1 MATSHVV
8 FSLRFPNQYIVK
20 KLTSRRF
27 TNISFDFI
35 FIKTTGNHLLNLTLE
50 KTTLLNVATPAKDSF
65 LAGLNTLDKR
75 GT

>member
-20 KLTSRRF
+20 KTHLMQVYEH
-27 TNISFDFI
+27 SFDLI

-50 KTTLLNVATPAKDSF
+50 KTTLLNVATPVKDSF